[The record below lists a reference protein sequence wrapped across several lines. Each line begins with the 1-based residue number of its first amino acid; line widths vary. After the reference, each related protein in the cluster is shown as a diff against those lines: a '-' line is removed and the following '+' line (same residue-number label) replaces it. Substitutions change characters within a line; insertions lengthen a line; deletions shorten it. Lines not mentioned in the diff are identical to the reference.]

1 MSSPEFLCFPRETIR
16 FLTDLG
22 ENNNKPWFEA
32 NRSAY
37 ETALLQPAVA
47 FVETLG
53 PALKNRYPA
62 VQYDTRTNGSGTL
75 MRIYRDTRFS
85 QDKTPYKTNISGLF
99 WEGSGRKAACPA
111 FGFQLTSEGLGLMAG
126 LFGFDKNQLARYR
139 EAVLDE
145 VLGGELVEAVG
156 AVTTAGP
163 YLVAGKE
170 YKRVPAGFDPDHP
183 RAEWLQYKG
192 LWVHT
197 PHPLPVAQVCEPG
210 LVDLVL
216 DHFQRLAPVQR
227 WLVSAGIGQ
236 G

>member
-16 FLTDLG
+16 FLADLA
-22 ENNNKPWFEA
+22 ENNNKPWFEE

-53 PALKNRYPA
+53 PQLKNRYPA

-99 WEGSGRKAACPA
+99 WEGSDRKAACPA

-126 LFGFDKNQLARYR
+126 LFGFDKNQLARFR
-139 EAVLDE
+139 EAVS
-145 VLGGELVEAVG
+145 
-156 AVTTAGP
+156 
-163 YLVAGKE
+163 
-170 YKRVPAGFDPDHP
+170 R
-183 RAEWLQYKG
+183 
-192 LWVHT
+192 
-197 PHPLPVAQVCEPG
+197 
-210 LVDLVL
+210 
-216 DHFQRLAPVQR
+216 
-227 WLVSAGIGQ
+227 
-236 G
+236 